1 MKMNVQKIVILT
13 YKNLKEVKRESE
25 NFTADRRIKYLGV
38 TITTIKMKKENEAA
52 LKEIKKKKNLT
63 PGNTVYKQRTRF
75 RTQQIFVE
83 AVFRYF
89 MTVIIVAKVETIEEA
104 VKHDPIAKG
113 SRQILDLHSK
123 NNILLMYR
131 KVTGRLLAEI
141 SEETYS

>member
-1 MKMNVQKIVILT
+1 
-13 YKNLKEVKRESE
+13 
-25 NFTADRRIKYLGV
+25 
-38 TITTIKMKKENEAA
+38 
-52 LKEIKKKKNLT
+52 
-63 PGNTVYKQRTRF
+63 
-75 RTQQIFVE
+75 VE